1 MVNSQNLKVSGTLE
15 EIFLKRTYQGEK
27 WKVDMST
34 HYYMYLKPL
43 NGGFIIPLI
52 SFSSLLA
59 SFFEKLYGL
68 I

>member
-1 MVNSQNLKVSGTLE
+1 MESRHVHT
-15 EIFLKRTYQGEK
+15 
-27 WKVDMST
+27 
-34 HYYMYLKPL
+34 YYMYLKPL

-68 I
+68 IWASCPSNKMYMKEENNRN